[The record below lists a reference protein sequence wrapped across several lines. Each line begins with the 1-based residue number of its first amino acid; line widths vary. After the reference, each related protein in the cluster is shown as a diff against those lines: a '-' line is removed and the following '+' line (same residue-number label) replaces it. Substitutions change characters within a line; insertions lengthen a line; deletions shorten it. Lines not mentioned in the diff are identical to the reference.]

1 MLTMFKERI
10 NKLGRQQI
18 ESAKEII
25 ICKDNPYFVARFGD
39 KQSLFNPDPYIA
51 LVIYQNNNNS
61 LVSAGDFSHWR
72 FLDLKNA
79 VRSIK
84 RINKNVPI
92 SIYSDEQI
100 IKFVATEKAESIAFM
115 DAVKKFNQGEKDEL
129 IQILNN

>member
-1 MLTMFKERI
+1 MIKERI

-25 ICKDNPYFVARFGD
+25 ICNRNAYSIARLGDNVPLV
-39 KQSLFNPDPYIA
+39 DPSALVA
-51 LVIYQNNNNS
+51 LVIFNNGNNQ
-61 LVSAGDFSHWR
+61 LVMAGDFCTWQ
-72 FLDLKNA
+72 FDDLKNG

-100 IKFVATEKAESIAFM
+100 IKFVATEKANSIAFM
-115 DAVKKFNQGEKDEL
+115 DAVKKFNQGEKSDL
-129 IQILNN
+129 ISILKTD